1 MYPILLYIWNNSPP
15 VTLTTK
21 AAASHVPPSNTVLL
35 AICQGRMF
43 VAHARYQGEGCSV
56 HNIVNQSSD
65 TRHLE
70 MESV

>member
-15 VTLTTK
+15 LLCNTDNEGRRLSR
-21 AAASHVPPSNTVLL
+21 AAFKYSSLGNLSGKDVR
-35 AICQGRMF
+35 GD
-43 VAHARYQGEGCSV
+43 GCSV